1 MVSQPV
7 FLASWHEA
15 MRNQFPRYLSG
26 ELTYQD
32 QRRARMRQTVSI
44 ELTDVQAD
52 ELFADYARAYEAHW
66 ALFSDVLTCL
76 DGLTEHRLGT
86 ISNGNGSEQRRK
98 LERTGIAT
106 RFEAIHISSEFGQ
119 PKPAAEIFHR
129 ACRDAG
135 VGVRDAVYI
144 GDAYEIDA
152 LGARRAG
159 LQRAMSSTP
168 NSDTVARCS
177 IAPMLSVRSGA
188 RAVDFY
194 KAAFGASEVFHLED
208 PGGSV
213 VARLSIEGAEFWLS
227 DESPENSN
235 FSPASLGGST
245 TRMILTVP
253 DPDGMVARARA
264 AGAREVIP
272 VTEAHGWRL
281 GRVEDPY
288 GHHWEI
294 GRPL

>member
-1 MVSQPV
+1 
-7 FLASWHEA
+7 
-15 MRNQFPRYLSG
+15 
-26 ELTYQD
+26 
-32 QRRARMRQTVSI
+32 
-44 ELTDVQAD
+44 
-52 ELFADYARAYEAHW
+52 
-66 ALFSDVLTCL
+66 
-76 DGLTEHRLGT
+76 
-86 ISNGNGSEQRRK
+86 
-98 LERTGIAT
+98 
-106 RFEAIHISSEFGQ
+106 
-119 PKPAAEIFHR
+119 
-129 ACRDAG
+129 
-135 VGVRDAVYI
+135 
-144 GDAYEIDA
+144 
-152 LGARRAG
+152 
-159 LQRAMSSTP
+159 MSSNP